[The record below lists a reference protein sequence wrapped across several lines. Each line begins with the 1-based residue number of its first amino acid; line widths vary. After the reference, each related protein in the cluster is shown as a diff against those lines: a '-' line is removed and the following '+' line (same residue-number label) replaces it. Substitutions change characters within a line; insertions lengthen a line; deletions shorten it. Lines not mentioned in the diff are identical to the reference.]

1 MNNYGLGI
9 LIQAKDQASAVF
21 QKVERNFDSLSK
33 KSDEMASRMQ
43 ASSKMFY
50 AGIGMMGGGA
60 ALLGGVG
67 ATIKVAGDFEE
78 AMIGV
83 QKTTGMADAE
93 LKKLGDQ
100 FLTMSARMPNSAR
113 ELANIGEIGGQLGI
127 SGVENLS
134 AFTDTVAKLASVSEF
149 SAEEGGAALAKIA
162 NQFKIP
168 IQQAKNMGS
177 VLNELSNISTA
188 TAPTIA
194 ELTSRMAGAGSSL
207 GLTMP
212 QISAIGAALTDMG
225 VSSEVGGTAMSDMF
239 MEMMKRTDQYA
250 KVAGVSTAEF
260 KQLIEKDAYGA
271 LTKFAS
277 GLQKFD
283 KFQVADMLTDL
294 GIGGA
299 RGTDV
304 LLKLVE
310 ANKSVNGQQSLLGRF
325 VDTSN
330 KAFAEGTSLQ
340 REYDNSLKGMNAQL
354 KIAWNSIVAVAIS
367 IGQQLAPYITQAAKA
382 VSSFLRKFG
391 DWAKQNPKLLKGI
404 VLVVAALG
412 GLLLVGGAI
421 LTFLGAIGMLS
432 VGLSALPAAAGAI
445 GGVVAAIWP
454 VVAVIAAVIA
464 AGALLYYAWKTNF
477 GGIRDF
483 IMPIWNQLKR
493 GFQNFVNIV
502 KGVIALLRGQPIG
515 PELEKSLNAA
525 GLMKTV
531 KGIANF
537 LKMAWSFVKGYV
549 TGFIEAVEPVYRSLF
564 DALKPVVTWVVEGF
578 KIAWNAIGKF
588 FALFSGESKGAGNSA
603 QSFGKTLGQII
614 GFIVTLGTRGLVIVI
629 RILTFILPIIGKII
643 LFIFKVIVAVV
654 KFQIAFVKAIIQAIV
669 WVWNFAKAIWNGL
682 VSAWQTASQWI
693 SGAINYISNLISM
706 VIQWIVA
713 RWAAFKQA
721 VIMIWNAITM
731 SVSTAV
737 NFIRQIISMV
747 LMAIQMRWQQ
757 FKMFIT
763 MLWQAISMSVSMVV
777 NAIQSRVM
785 AVVSA
790 IQMRWQQFRSAV
802 AAVWNSISAT
812 VSGVVAGI
820 QSRVQAVITFI
831 TGLWNGLK
839 TAVGAVWDSIVGQ
852 VSGAIATI
860 KNKLLGLIPGWL
872 RTALSYIGINIPAPS
887 AKGEAYATGGYV
899 ARTGSV
905 SATLHEGEV
914 ITPAPAVQKIVSFA
928 DRIPASGISGATSA
942 GNVTQHFSP
951 QIHISLPNVKE
962 IDRQSVEELAE
973 LIIRKLEY
981 LQKRKREAGFSNDFN
996 PSLAVARP

>member
-9 LIQAKDQASAVF
+9 LIQAKDEASAVF

-67 ATIKVAGDFEE
+67 STVKVAGDFQE

-100 FLTMSARMPNSAR
+100 FLSMSARMPNSAR

-127 SGVENLS
+127 TGVDNLS

-162 NQFKIP
+162 NQFRIP

-188 TAPTIA
+188 TAPTVA
-194 ELTSRMAGAGSSL
+194 DLTSRMAGAGSTI

-212 QISAIGAALTDMG
+212 QIAAMGAALTDMG
-225 VSSEVGGTAMSDMF
+225 ISAEVGGTAMSDMF
-239 MEMMKRTDQYA
+239 MEMMKRTDEYA
-250 KVAGVSTAEF
+250 NVAGMSVTDF
-260 KQLIEKDAYGA
+260 KNLMEKDALGA
-271 LTKFAS
+271 ITKFTQ
-277 GLQKFD
+277 GLQGMD
-283 KFQVADMLTDL
+283 KFQVASILSDL

-310 ANKSVNGQQSLLGRF
+310 ATKSVNGQQSLLGKF
-325 VDTSN
+325 VDASN
-330 KAFAEGTSLQ
+330 TAFNEGTSLQ
-340 REYDNSLKGMNAQL
+340 KEYDNTLRGMNAQL
-354 KIAWNSIVAVAIS
+354 KITWNSIVAVAIS
-367 IGQQLAPYITQAAKA
+367 IGQQLAPYVTRAAKA
-382 VSSFLRKFG
+382 VSSFIRKFG
-391 DWAKQNPKLLKGI
+391 EWAKQNPKLLKGI

-454 VVAVIAAVIA
+454 VIAVIAAVIA
-464 AGALLYYAWKTNF
+464 AGALLYYAWKNNF

-483 IMPIWNQLKR
+483 VMPIWNQLKR
-493 GFQNFVNIV
+493 GFQNLVNIV
-502 KGVIALLRGQPIG
+502 KGVIAILRGQPLG
-515 PELEKSLNAA
+515 PELEKNLNAA

-537 LKMAWSFVKGYV
+537 LKIAWSAIKGFVS
-549 TGFIEAVEPVYRSLF
+549 GFISAIEPVYRKLF
-564 DALKPVVTWVVEGF
+564 DALKPLVAMIVKGF
-578 KIAWNAIGKF
+578 KAAWNAIGKF
-588 FALFSGESKGAGNSA
+588 FALFSGKSKGAENGA
-603 QSFGKTLGQII
+603 QSFGQTLGKIF
-614 GFIVTLGTRGLVIVI
+614 GFISTIGVRYLTMLI
-629 RILTFILPIIGKII
+629 RVLTFILPIIGKVIA
-643 LFIFKVIVAVV
+643 FIFKVIVAVV
-654 KFQIAFVKAIIQAIV
+654 KFQIAFVKAIVQAIV

-682 VSAWQTASQWI
+682 VSAWQTASQWV

-706 VIQWIVA
+706 GIQWIVM
-713 RWAAFKQA
+713 RWESFKMA

-731 SVSTAV
+731 AVTTAV
-737 NFIRQIISMV
+737 NYVRQVISMV

-763 MLWQAISMSVSMVV
+763 MLWQAISMAVSMVV
-777 NAIQSRVM
+777 NAIQARIV
-785 AVVSA
+785 AVVAA
-790 IQMRWQQFRSAV
+790 IQMRWQQFKSAV
-802 AAVWNSISAT
+802 IAVWNAISMTIST
-812 VSGVVAGI
+812 VLTAI
-820 QSRVQAVITFI
+820 QTRVQAVITFI
-831 TGLWNGLK
+831 TGIWEGLK
-839 TAVGAVWDSIVGQ
+839 AAVASVWEGIVAQ

-860 KNKLLGLIPGWL
+860 RNKLLNLIPESL
-872 RTALSYIGINIPAPS
+872 RVVLGKIGISIPS
-887 AKGEAYATGGYV
+887 AKAESHAAGGYV
-899 ARTGSV
+899 AKTGGV
-905 SATLHEGEV
+905 SAILHEGEV
-914 ITPAPAVQKIVSFA
+914 ITPAPAVQKLVHVA
-928 DRIPASGISGATSA
+928 DSLPAGGVFPAPQAAAASTT
-942 GNVTQHFSP
+942 VTNH
-951 QIHISLPNVKE
+951 IHISLPNVRE
-962 IDRQSVEELAE
+962 VDRQSIDELAN
-973 LIIRKLEY
+973 LIIKKLEY
-981 LQKRKREAGFSNDFN
+981 LQKRKREASFSNDFN
-996 PSLAVARP
+996 PQLAVSV